1 MFQKMFQ
8 NVPKG
13 EICFPKLTSS
23 LFMPKSSQNYYY
35 TLIFFLCKSS
45 IIVVI
50 IASELWLMLEADAY
64 YEILFCLF
72 SPVQSRVESIVQPLN
87 VAACRRP
94 VQAGWADT
102 EGENYYLH
110 SRAG

>member
-1 MFQKMFQ
+1 
-8 NVPKG
+8 
-13 EICFPKLTSS
+13 
-23 LFMPKSSQNYYY
+23 
-35 TLIFFLCKSS
+35 
-45 IIVVI
+45 
-50 IASELWLMLEADAY
+50 MLEADAY

-87 VAACRRP
+87 VATCRRP

-110 SRAG
+110 SPAG